1 MSEVKVRLD
10 IFLSSKDARISRKS
24 ANSLIRE
31 GKITVNGKVVLKPSF
46 QVNEEDNII
55 VLSEDFYVSRGAFKL
70 QKALDEFEIQVRDRV
85 CMDIGSSTGGFTQ
98 VLLRNDALRVI
109 CVDSGTD
116 QLHPLLRNDA
126 RVILYENTNAR
137 YFKSDEKVDFICC
150 DVSFISITKLTDT
163 FLENSKDTAE
173 FVFLVKP
180 QFECGKEFLGK
191 NGIVKDSQVHSS
203 VLKNVSSHLS
213 CVGLFPR
220 MIIKSP
226 IKGSQGN
233 TEFLLHCTRNRSVAF
248 DMQNIAGVIE

>member
-1 MSEVKVRLD
+1 MIDGKVRLD
-10 IFLSSKDARISRKS
+10 IFLSLKDARISRKS
-24 ANSLIRE
+24 ANSLIRQ
-31 GKITVNGKVVLKPSF
+31 GKVTVNGKVVLKPSF
-46 QVNEEDNII
+46 QVNEEDTII
-55 VLSEDFYVSRGAFKL
+55 VLSEEFYVSRGAFKL
-70 QKALDEFEIQVRDRV
+70 QKALEEFEVQVRGKV

-137 YFKSDEKVDFICC
+137 YFKADEKVDFICC

-173 FVFLVKP
+173 FIFLVKP

-191 NGIVKDSQVHSS
+191 NGIVKDRQVHSS
-203 VLKNVSSHLS
+203 VLKNVSAHLNY
-213 CVGLFPR
+213 VGLFPNR
-220 MIIKSP
+220 VIESP

-233 TEFLLHCTRNRSVAF
+233 TEFLLYCKRNKSVAF
-248 DMQNIAGVIE
+248 DMKNIAGVIE

>member
-1 MSEVKVRLD
+1 L
-10 IFLSSKDARISRKS
+10 
-24 ANSLIRE
+24 
-31 GKITVNGKVVLKPSF
+31 
-46 QVNEEDNII
+46 
-55 VLSEDFYVSRGAFKL
+55 L

-137 YFKSDEKVDFICC
+137 YFKADEKVDFICC

-173 FVFLVKP
+173 FIFLVKP

-191 NGIVKDSQVHSS
+191 NGIVKDRQVHRS
-203 VLKNVSSHLS
+203 VLKNVSAHLD
-213 CVGLFPR
+213 CVGLFPNR
-220 MIIKSP
+220 VIESP

-233 TEFLLHCTRNRSVAF
+233 TEFLLYCKRSKSIAF
-248 DMQNIAGVIE
+248 DMKNITGAVE